1 MFFFQVC
8 YFNVHKRC
16 QRNVANNCGINA
28 RQLADI
34 LNDMGMKP
42 HKLTGES
49 KKPNK
54 KVSVNSKQLQ
64 QKLSLMA
71 SDLVEY
77 PGHMNSSKCSGGIVG
92 KIIHWNFSLEKSTIY
107 FIIRVC
113 VASIYSTKLRFSC
126 NYDTFIDFGTFSN
139 QFSREYRLRE
149 KICYYNIST

>member
-1 MFFFQVC
+1 MFFQVC

-54 KVSVNSKQLQ
+54 KVSVNSKQVQ
-64 QKLSLMA
+64 QNPGLS
-71 SDLVEY
+71 
-77 PGHMNSSKCSGGIVG
+77 GGNFSGGIVE
-92 KIIHWNFSLEKSTIY
+92 KMIHWNFSL
-107 FIIRVC
+107 
-113 VASIYSTKLRFSC
+113 
-126 NYDTFIDFGTFSN
+126 
-139 QFSREYRLRE
+139 
-149 KICYYNIST
+149 

>member
-1 MFFFQVC
+1 MFFQVC

-54 KVSVNSKQLQ
+54 KVSVNSKQVQ

-71 SDLVEY
+71 SYLVEY
-77 PGHMNSSKCSGGIVG
+77 PGLSCSKLSGGIVR
-92 KIIHWNFSLEKSTIY
+92 KMIHRNFSLWKIHYLLNKEGA
-107 FIIRVC
+107 
-113 VASIYSTKLRFSC
+113 VASI
-126 NYDTFIDFGTFSN
+126 
-139 QFSREYRLRE
+139 
-149 KICYYNIST
+149 

>member
-1 MFFFQVC
+1 MFFQVC

-54 KVSVNSKQLQ
+54 KVSVNSKQVQ

-71 SDLVEY
+71 SYLVEY
-77 PGHMNSSKCSGGIVG
+77 PGLSCSKLSGGIVG
-92 KIIHWNFSLEKSTIY
+92 KMIHRNFSLWK
-107 FIIRVC
+107 IRYLLNKEGA
-113 VASIYSTKLRFSC
+113 VASI
-126 NYDTFIDFGTFSN
+126 
-139 QFSREYRLRE
+139 
-149 KICYYNIST
+149 